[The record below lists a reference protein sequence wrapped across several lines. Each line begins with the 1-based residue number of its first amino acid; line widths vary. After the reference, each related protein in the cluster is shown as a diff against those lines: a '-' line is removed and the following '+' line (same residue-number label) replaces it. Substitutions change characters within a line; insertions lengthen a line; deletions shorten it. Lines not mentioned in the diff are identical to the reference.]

1 MDDSSRTRLRAAR
14 RQFSA
19 RGTFLDTATYG
30 LTPHRA
36 LRALERHTTEVATG
50 RFSLSDPDL
59 VVDRVRAAHARL
71 NGVSADDVAI
81 GTHVSPFVGTVAAS
95 LPPGSR
101 VLTATDEFSSVT
113 FPLMSRR
120 EHGVD
125 VREVP
130 LERLV
135 EKIDGGTSL
144 VAVSAVQSADGAL
157 APVDDLIGACAEHGA
172 RLLVDTT
179 QSAGWLPL
187 DASRI
192 DYTVCS
198 TFKWLMGMRGAAMLT
213 GTPEAL
219 SALRPQAPSWYA
231 GLDRSTSLYGGPPR
245 LAGTA
250 RRLDL
255 PPVWPAWIT
264 LEESLGLLEEV
275 GIAEVGAHN
284 VALADRFCEAMGM
297 EPTGSAIVSV
307 PLSEE
312 VAERVTGAG
321 ISTAARNGRLRAAF
335 HLYNDESDVDRLV
348 EALRG

>member
-19 RGTFLDTATYG
+19 QGTFLDTATYG

-50 RFSLSDPDL
+50 RFSMSDSDL
-59 VVDRVRAAHARL
+59 VVDRVRAAYARVS
-71 NGVSADDVAI
+71 GVSADDVAI

-101 VLTATDEFSSVT
+101 VLTAVDEFSSVT
-113 FPLMSRR
+113 FPLMAR
-120 EHGVD
+120 EHGLD
-125 VREVP
+125 VHRAP
-130 LERLV
+130 LEHLA
-135 EKIDGGTSL
+135 EKVDRRTSL

-213 GTPEAL
+213 VTPEAL
-219 SALRPQAPSWYA
+219 AALRPQAPSWYA

-245 LAGTA
+245 LAETA

-264 LEESLGLLEEV
+264 LAESLALLEEV
-275 GIAEVGAHN
+275 GIAQVGAHN
-284 VALADRFCEAMGM
+284 VALADRFRAAMDM

-307 PLSEE
+307 PLSEG
-312 VAERVTGAG
+312 VAERVTEAG
-321 ISTAARNGRLRAAF
+321 IGTAVRNGRLRAAF

-348 EALRG
+348 DALGG